1 MIIGFNF
8 RKINIERKK
17 KLTQGMKVKYDMDIS
32 NVYEQDIAMVAEKNK
47 VLGFDFDFK
56 IAYGPD
62 IADLGIFGSVMY
74 MFSDEEAKKTLDLWK
89 KSRKLSKSVSVPI
102 INMILDKCNIKAL
115 ELEQDLA
122 LPTHLPMPSVN
133 LVGKDDSK
141 AAEKYIG

>member
-17 KLTQGMKVKYDMDIS
+17 TLVQGMKVRYDMDIGK
-32 NVYEQDIAMVAEKNK
+32 VYEQKISMVTGNNK
-47 VLGFDFDFK
+47 ALGFDFEFK
-56 IAYGPD
+56 IAYGSE
-62 IADLGIFGSVMY
+62 IANLEIYGCVTYLLSAD
-74 MFSDEEAKKTLDLWK
+74 EAKNALDTWAKSK
-89 KSRKLSKSVSVPI
+89 KLPKSVSVPI
-102 INMILDKCNIKAL
+102 INVILDKCNIKAL

-133 LVGKDDSK
+133 LVGTDDNK